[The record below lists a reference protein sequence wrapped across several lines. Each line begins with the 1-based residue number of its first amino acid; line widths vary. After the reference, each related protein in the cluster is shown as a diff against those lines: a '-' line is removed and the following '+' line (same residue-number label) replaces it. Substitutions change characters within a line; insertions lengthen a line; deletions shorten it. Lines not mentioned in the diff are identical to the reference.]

1 MSTSSVFRRLGAAF
15 ASSAAAAIVVAA
27 TFAAML
33 GLMFSAQE
41 EVMRRD
47 REVQMR
53 AVGQMLGSA
62 FDEAARFALSHAEA
76 MGQRAAVKKAM
87 AEKDRDGLLALSKP
101 TWDYLAAQAGVQIFG
116 YHSTDLKYFLRVHRP
131 DGPIDDISRGRP
143 MVLAGNRSG
152 RAQSGLEIGITGL
165 VGARGISVIRD
176 GDTLIGTMEVGLD
189 LDPIL
194 ERVKTVTNAE
204 IAVILGQSL
213 TGLPAQGRAPG
224 AGPAVGDLIVA
235 AESAYFLQAFR
246 RIGLVPDGGSTYL
259 LTRAIGRAR
268 AMEMALLGEKI
279 PAAKALEWG
288 LVNRVVEDADLK
300 TTAIALAKELAAGP
314 ASLGAIRK
322 LIWEGLDNDW
332 NGQLTAER
340 KAQKVAGKT
349 EDFIEGVSAFLQKRV
364 AAFKGR

>member
-62 FDEAARFALSHAEA
+62 FDEASRFALSHAEA

-143 MVLAGNRSG
+143 MVLAANRSG

-235 AESAYFLQAFR
+235 AATDEGRFVAMARNGGLALSRELVVRDGVVDGVATAVLIQPLVDFSGRLIGDLVATRAFPEQSAEGR
-246 RIGLVPDGGSTYL
+246 RIRTE
-259 LTRAIGRAR
+259 LT
-268 AMEMALLGEKI
+268 
-279 PAAKALEWG
+279 
-288 LVNRVVEDADLK
+288 V
-300 TTAIALAKELAAGP
+300 TAIVGGILAFVVFAVLVGAARRR
-314 ASLGAIRK
+314 S
-322 LIWEGLDNDW
+322 E
-332 NGQLTAER
+332 
-340 KAQKVAGKT
+340 AG
-349 EDFIEGVSAFLQKRV
+349 E
-364 AAFKGR
+364 